1 MLKATLG
8 DLAAC
13 TYNIDEATHAIVGY
27 TFGTVDP
34 TVPWS
39 SSNPYVYA
47 WHSYDTVLR
56 DAKGNVSPS
65 DVLASTGLNSNIGST
80 VMLRLIALL
89 ENTNPLPDLT
99 SIPCFWKLEPS
110 ALAEEPGGGHA
121 EQALWDWYRL
131 LTSLDGVAGA
141 VMSKVVHHRHPTVM
155 PLWDSMVAKA
165 YKEETVWASMHADLN
180 KHEEFFA
187 ELERRFEWYQKEY
200 QAGDDVEVRRLRLLD
215 ILVWG
220 EHSENRSN
228 MEAIGEKC
236 IEASGAPK
244 VSAW

>member
-1 MLKATLG
+1 MESVKLG
-8 DLAAC
+8 NLAEC
-13 TYNIDEATHAIVGY
+13 KYTIDEATHAIVGY
-27 TFGTVDP
+27 AFGTVSP

-56 DAKGNVSPS
+56 DAEGNVSAS
-65 DVLASTGLNSNIGST
+65 DVLASTGLNSNIGSK

-99 SIPCFWKLEPS
+99 SIPRFWKLEPS
-110 ALAEEPGGGHA
+110 ALAKEPGGGHA

-155 PLWDSMVAKA
+155 PLWDSKVAMA
-165 YKEETVWASMHADLN
+165 YREKGVWASMHADLN
-180 KHEEFFA
+180 KHETFFV
-187 ELERRFEWYQKEY
+187 ELERRFASYRMKY
-200 QAGDDVEVRRLRLLD
+200 QAGDGVEVGRLRLLD

-220 EHSENRSN
+220 EHSKNRSS
-228 MEAIGEKC
+228 MEDLGRKC
-236 IEASGAPK
+236 VAASGAP
-244 VSAW
+244 SASTW